1 MITAFA
7 VLLRIFSNSTANLYQ
22 KKSAELSSPILVN
35 LYSYLLMSLF
45 CIIPALF
52 INWNIYPPIF
62 WVYVV
67 FAGLLCTIGTIA
79 LIAALKI
86 GDLSV
91 LAPINS
97 YKSVIGLISAIFI
110 LKEFPNTFTVQTPS
124 GGYHFYYR
132 VDRLVKCRVRV
143 HEEIDIRGEN
153 GYVVG
158 PGSCIN
164 GKFYEIKN
172 NVPIAQATESVYS
185 FMEGYVQTK
194 QRKIISSG
202 QYLEGQR
209 NDYLF
214 RMACSLQSKGLDD
227 DAICSAISIEN
238 EKKCYPPLKQSEIER
253 LCKSSM
259 RYEKGNLTI
268 KNEVTCTNRCI

>member
-1 MITAFA
+1 MITTFA

-62 WVYVV
+62 WIYVV

-110 LKEFPNTFTVQTPS
+110 LKEFPNTTEILCILLIIIGSYFVIDS
-124 GGYHFYYR
+124 
-132 VDRLVKCRVRV
+132 K
-143 HEEIDIRGEN
+143 EE
-153 GYVVG
+153 
-158 PGSCIN
+158 
-164 GKFYEIKN
+164 KF
-172 NVPIAQATESVYS
+172 
-185 FMEGYVQTK
+185 
-194 QRKIISSG
+194 
-202 QYLEGQR
+202 
-209 NDYLF
+209 
-214 RMACSLQSKGLDD
+214 
-227 DAICSAISIEN
+227 
-238 EKKCYPPLKQSEIER
+238 
-253 LCKSSM
+253 
-259 RYEKGNLTI
+259 TI
-268 KNEVTCTNRCI
+268 KTFLRKDYPNLITADFTCMGIDSPKAFRKYLDSLEDIYGSKMASSQ